1 VQRDCN
7 ARGSRPRDTVKEV
20 RHVAAPPARERGLST
35 ARAVLK
41 VLALLAQRPDG
52 VRAADVAQA
61 LGKSV
66 STAYYLLTSLCEEG
80 FAEHDGV
87 RYRLRPAVP
96 IAAPHGDLPD
106 AVDELFR
113 RTHKRAYLGCVK
125 HGAIEITVVR
135 GRQGMPRMPGLGARI
150 RESAHAT
157 AMGKVV
163 LAHLRP
169 TARKRYAAGELHAYT
184 SATITTPP
192 LLLAELERVRRRG
205 YALDR
210 MELDPDFCCVAA
222 PVLDR
227 RGLLVGTIAVSAST
241 RAFDAEREQLI
252 AAVRDVAASHSIFQP
267 HAENDRILDAR
278 AGRVLALI
286 ETSVPDEGGA
296 TP

>member
-1 VQRDCN
+1 M
-7 ARGSRPRDTVKEV
+7 KEV

-41 VLALLAQRPDG
+41 VLALLAERPDG
-52 VRAADVAQA
+52 VRAVDVAQA

-80 FAEHDGV
+80 FAEHDGG
-87 RYRLRPAVP
+87 RYRLRPPAP
-96 IAAPHGDLPD
+96 EPAAPGDLTD

-163 LAHLRP
+163 LASCRAG
-169 TARKRYAAGELHAYT
+169 ARKRYAEGELHAYT
-184 SATITTPP
+184 SRDDHAPARCSPSSSVCGGAATRSTGG
-192 LLLAELERVRRRG
+192 AH
-205 YALDR
+205 
-210 MELDPDFCCVAA
+210 PDFCCVAA
-222 PVLDR
+222 PILDR
-227 RGLLVGTIAVSAST
+227 RGRLARDALGVRVDARVRRRARAARSRRSPRSPRAARTSNQLRKTTGFLTPASSAS
-241 RAFDAEREQLI
+241 
-252 AAVRDVAASHSIFQP
+252 
-267 HAENDRILDAR
+267 
-278 AGRVLALI
+278 
-286 ETSVPDEGGA
+286 
-296 TP
+296 

>member
-1 VQRDCN
+1 M
-7 ARGSRPRDTVKEV
+7 KEV

-41 VLALLAQRPDG
+41 VLALLAERPDG
-52 VRAADVAQA
+52 VRAVDVAQA

-80 FAEHDGV
+80 FAEHDGG
-87 RYRLRPAVP
+87 RYRLRPPAP
-96 IAAPHGDLPD
+96 EPAAPGDLTD
-106 AVDELFR
+106 AVDELFH

-163 LAHLRP
+163 LAHLRAS
-169 TARKRYAAGELHAYT
+169 ARKRYAEGELHAYT
-184 SATITTPP
+184 SATLTSPAA
-192 LLLAELERVRRRG
+192 LLAELDRVRRRG

-222 PVLDR
+222 PVLDG
-227 RGLLVGTIAVSAST
+227 RGRFLATLSVSAST
-241 RAFDAEREQLI
+241 RAFDLEREQLI
-252 AAVRDVAASHSIFQP
+252 AAVTEVAASRSDFQP
-267 HAENDRILDAR
+267 VAENHRNLDS
-278 AGRVLALI
+278 GEQRVLALAG
-286 ETSVPDEGGA
+286 TSEPNEGGA
-296 TP
+296 P

>member
-1 VQRDCN
+1 M
-7 ARGSRPRDTVKEV
+7 

-41 VLALLAQRPDG
+41 VLALLAERPDG

-80 FAEHDGV
+80 FAEHDGA
-87 RYRLRPAVP
+87 RYRLRPPAQAP
-96 IAAPHGDLPD
+96 EPAAPGDLTD

-163 LAHLRP
+163 LAHLQAG
-169 TARKRYAAGELHAYT
+169 ARRRYAEGDLHAYT
-184 SATITTPP
+184 SATITSPE
-192 LLLAELERVRRRG
+192 LLLEELERVRRRG

-222 PVLDR
+222 PILDR
-227 RGLLVGTIAVSAST
+227 RGRFLATLSVSAST
-241 RAFDAEREQLI
+241 RAFDLEREQLI
-252 AAVRDVAASHSIFQP
+252 AAVTDVAASRSDFQP
-267 HAENDRILDAR
+267 VAENHRILDS
-278 AGRVLALI
+278 GKQRVLALVGAS
-286 ETSVPDEGGA
+286 ETHEGGD
-296 TP
+296 P

>member
-1 VQRDCN
+1 
-7 ARGSRPRDTVKEV
+7 VKEV

-41 VLALLAQRPDG
+41 VLALLAERPDG

-87 RYRLRPAVP
+87 RYRLRPLVP
-96 IAAPHGDLPD
+96 APDAPAHGDLGD

-169 TARKRYAAGELHAYT
+169 SAQKRYAEGELRVYT
-184 SATITTPP
+184 SATITSPA
-192 LLLAELERVRRRG
+192 LLLAELDRVRRRG

-222 PVLDR
+222 PVLDP
-227 RGLLVGTIAVSAST
+227 RGRFLATLSVSAST

-252 AAVRDVAASHSIFQP
+252 AAVCEVAAKHSGFQP
-267 HAENDRILDAR
+267 VAENDLNLDSGKR
-278 AGRVLALI
+278 RVLALVG
-286 ETSVPDEGGA
+286 TSEPHEGGA
-296 TP
+296 P

>member
-1 VQRDCN
+1 VN
-7 ARGSRPRDTVKEV
+7 EV

-41 VLALLAQRPDG
+41 VLALLAERPDG

-87 RYRLRPAVP
+87 RYRLRPSVP
-96 IAAPHGDLPD
+96 KPTAPGDLGD

-163 LAHLRP
+163 LAHLRAN
-169 TARKRYAAGELHAYT
+169 ARKRYAEGELRAYT
-184 SATITTPP
+184 SATITSPA
-192 LLLAELERVRRRG
+192 LLLVELERVRRRG

-227 RGLLVGTIAVSAST
+227 RGRFVATLSVSAST
-241 RAFDAEREQLI
+241 RAFDAERDQLI
-252 AAVRDVAASHSIFQP
+252 AAVTEVAARHSGFQP
-267 HAENDRILDAR
+267 VAENDLNLDS
-278 AGRVLALI
+278 GKQRVLALVG
-286 ETSVPDEGGA
+286 TSEPHEGGA
-296 TP
+296 P

>member
-1 VQRDCN
+1 MN
-7 ARGSRPRDTVKEV
+7 EV

-41 VLALLAQRPDG
+41 VLALLAERPDG

-87 RYRLRPAVP
+87 RYRLRSRLPEAT
-96 IAAPHGDLPD
+96 PHRDLGD

-163 LAHLRP
+163 LAHLRAS
-169 TARKRYAAGELHAYT
+169 ARKRYAEGELRAYT
-184 SATITTPP
+184 SATITSPA
-192 LLLAELERVRRRG
+192 LLLVELERVRRRG

-222 PVLDR
+222 PVLDQ
-227 RGLLVGTIAVSAST
+227 RGRFVATLSVSAST

-252 AAVRDVAASHSIFQP
+252 AAVTEVAARHSGFQP
-267 HAENDRILDAR
+267 GAENDLNLDS
-278 AGRVLALI
+278 GKQRVLALVG
-286 ETSVPDEGGA
+286 TSEPHEGGA
-296 TP
+296 P

>member
-1 VQRDCN
+1 MN
-7 ARGSRPRDTVKEV
+7 EV

-41 VLALLAQRPDG
+41 VLALLAERPDG

-87 RYRLRPAVP
+87 RYRLRPRLPEAT
-96 IAAPHGDLPD
+96 PHRDLGD

-163 LAHLRP
+163 LAHLRAS
-169 TARKRYAAGELHAYT
+169 ARKRYAEGELRAYT
-184 SATITTPP
+184 SATITSPA

-222 PVLDR
+222 PVLDQ
-227 RGLLVGTIAVSAST
+227 RGRFVATLSVSAST

-252 AAVRDVAASHSIFQP
+252 AAVTEVAARHSGFQP
-267 HAENDRILDAR
+267 GAENDLNLDS
-278 AGRVLALI
+278 GKQRVLALVG
-286 ETSVPDEGGA
+286 TSEPHEGGA
-296 TP
+296 P